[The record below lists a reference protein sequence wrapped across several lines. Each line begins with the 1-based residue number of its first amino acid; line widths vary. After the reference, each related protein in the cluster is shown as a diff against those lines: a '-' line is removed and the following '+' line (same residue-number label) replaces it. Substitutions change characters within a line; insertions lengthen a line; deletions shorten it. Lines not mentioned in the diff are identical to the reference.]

1 MLAIALNN
9 YYNNKDDT
17 QRQGGY
23 TYMIV
28 KLAREQG
35 GVVPL
40 YATPKSAGCDVYSN
54 AGYMLSPG
62 ETKIIH
68 TGIYLEIPE
77 GYEAQIRPRSGLAA
91 KHGVTVLNAPGTID
105 SDYRGEIMVIL
116 HNFGDSI
123 FSIKPQ
129 ERIAQ
134 IVFAPVCQVQFS
146 ITERE
151 NLTQTQRQCGG
162 LGSTGNK

>member
-1 MLAIALNN
+1 MMYKNKEAI
-9 YYNNKDDT
+9 
-17 QRQGGY
+17 
-23 TYMIV
+23 YMIV
-28 KLAREQG
+28 KLAQEKG
-35 GVVPL
+35 GIVPR
-40 YATPKSAGCDVYSN
+40 YATAGSAGCDVYSN

-91 KHGVTVLNAPGTID
+91 KHGITVLNAPGTID
-105 SDYRGEIMVIL
+105 SDYRGEVMVIL
-116 HNFGDSI
+116 HNFGRSI
-123 FSIKPQ
+123 FSVKPQ

-134 IVFAPVCQVQFS
+134 IVFAPVCQAQFT
-146 ITERE
+146 ITEKE